1 MRRGQSSTII
11 HEDSWALLG
20 LGRGEVPFQIQGRK
34 EAGKS
39 SLGVSLFDLDWDE
52 RVNAYFSHLPWPF
65 GLVRL
70 FVSEKPQSKTGV
82 PTLAMAELIACA
94 G

>member
-52 RVNAYFSHLPWPF
+52 RVNAYFFALALAIWPCTF
-65 GLVRL
+65 ICLQPMATVMSQL
-70 FVSEKPQSKTGV
+70 WKSKTV
-82 PTLAMAELIACA
+82 TANN
-94 G
+94 